1 MFGIGFPELILILI
15 IGLVIF
21 GPGKL
26 PEIGRAVGKGL
37 QEFKK
42 ASSDFSNSLNETP
55 SNGSITPTPP
65 NPANPNQPAVPP
77 VFMQEKC
84 AAAPAAFPSS
94 PGNGERMGHY
104 LDRIEAYLLDR
115 LFLALRKGRSRDA
128 SFPGILPDISGRKP
142 FLARQ
147 KPLP

>member
-15 IGLVIF
+15 IGLVVF

-42 ASSDFSNSLNETP
+42 ASPEFSNSINETP

-65 NPANPNQPAVPP
+65 NPANPNQPSVPP
-77 VFMQEKC
+77 VFMQENIQTTAKT
-84 AAAPAAFPSS
+84 AENKDSATTVSS
-94 PGNGERMGHY
+94 TTSTTTTITKTT
-104 LDRIEAYLLDR
+104 DTVA
-115 LFLALRKGRSRDA
+115 
-128 SFPGILPDISGRKP
+128 KP
-142 FLARQ
+142 TTVET
-147 KPLP
+147 KVETKSENK

>member
-15 IGLVIF
+15 IGLVVF

-26 PEIGRAVGKGL
+26 PEICRAVGKGL

-42 ASSDFSNSLNETP
+42 ASSEFSNSINETP

-77 VFMQEKC
+77 VFMQENTTKT
-84 AAAPAAFPSS
+84 AENKDSATTISS
-94 PGNGERMGHY
+94 TTSTTTTVTKTT
-104 LDRIEAYLLDR
+104 DTVA
-115 LFLALRKGRSRDA
+115 
-128 SFPGILPDISGRKP
+128 KP
-142 FLARQ
+142 TVVDT
-147 KPLP
+147 KNENK

>member
-15 IGLVIF
+15 IGLVVF

-42 ASSDFSNSLNETP
+42 ASSEFSNSINETP

-77 VFMQEKC
+77 VFMQENTTKT
-84 AAAPAAFPSS
+84 AENKDSATTISS
-94 PGNGERMGHY
+94 TTSTTTTVTKTT
-104 LDRIEAYLLDR
+104 DTVA
-115 LFLALRKGRSRDA
+115 
-128 SFPGILPDISGRKP
+128 KP
-142 FLARQ
+142 TVVDT
-147 KPLP
+147 KNENK

>member
-15 IGLVIF
+15 IGLVVF

-42 ASSDFSNSLNETP
+42 ASSEFSNSINETP

-65 NPANPNQPAVPP
+65 NPANPNQPSVPP
-77 VFMQEKC
+77 VFMQENIQTTAKT
-84 AAAPAAFPSS
+84 AENKDSATTVNSTTSTTTTITKTTDTVA
-94 PGNGERMGHY
+94 
-104 LDRIEAYLLDR
+104 
-115 LFLALRKGRSRDA
+115 
-128 SFPGILPDISGRKP
+128 KP
-142 FLARQ
+142 TTVET
-147 KPLP
+147 KVETKSENK

>member
-42 ASSDFSNSLNETP
+42 ASSEFSNSINETP
-55 SNGSITPTPP
+55 SNGSITPTP
-65 NPANPNQPAVPP
+65 
-77 VFMQEKC
+77 
-84 AAAPAAFPSS
+84 
-94 PGNGERMGHY
+94 
-104 LDRIEAYLLDR
+104 
-115 LFLALRKGRSRDA
+115 
-128 SFPGILPDISGRKP
+128 
-142 FLARQ
+142 
-147 KPLP
+147 